1 MVPPTVNQH
10 KIILTNYTFSPPQ
23 SMTFYGILP
32 DDITE
37 SHSATFDEMQIQSRS
52 GSLFAYSGGPSRTI
66 DLSIDVHEDYLAEY
80 NGGSADIR
88 EYAAQF
94 KALTY
99 PEYME
104 SYVIPP
110 SLLLRVGSF
119 ILFKGICTSASVV
132 WHKPMRNDRY
142 IYATFT
148 LSLQEANK
156 NAFAASEIMAM
167 DDLRRV

>member
-1 MVPPTVNQH
+1 MGPTINQH
-10 KIILTNYTFSPPQ
+10 KVILTNLTFSPPV

-37 SHSATFDEMQIQSRS
+37 DHVANFDSMDIRSRS
-52 GSLFAYSGGPSRTI
+52 GQLWSYSGGSSRI
-66 DLSIDVHEDYLAEY
+66 LSLTIDVHEDYIAEY
-80 NGGSADIR
+80 QGGSADIR

-104 SYVIPP
+104 SQVIPP

-119 ILFKGICTSASVV
+119 IKFKGICQSSSVT
-132 WHKPMRNDRY
+132 WHKPIRNDRY
-142 IYATFT
+142 IYATF
-148 LSLQEANK
+148 SLQLAEANA
-156 NAFAASEIMAM
+156 NAFAASEIYAM